1 MWADPTVL
9 LHETFGDN
17 SGSARSWTSNYS
29 VKSGVPSVYCA
40 ALYTVTNAKQS
51 KNTTGS
57 GTGSTPGSA
66 LTQTTMDTDASII
79 IGPLNVAQ
87 YDQLKLTY
95 KWKAASVKGTYSTS
109 VAYKTS
115 ANGDFTTIKT
125 YGNTAGATSLGANGY
140 VDADYTLPAAAT
152 SSTLYLKIV
161 FNTSNTQALI
171 DEVELT
177 YTGDAVP
184 SIPSTEVNEIPVC
197 TMSIATCTY
206 SKPTWTHND
215 NSAYTL
221 GDGATDIG
229 TKDYSG
235 TTRIKWPYG
244 KTYTL
249 TVPSGVTVTRVV
261 ITGASTNTTAGTQ
274 ITIDGVEKTI
284 ASLGTDVWMISTP
297 SAGASISIDV
307 AGKEFGME
315 SIVLYTADG
324 KTLTTTDNMD
334 GWRSFYDATQDYTL
348 DANTKAYVVRA
359 KSGTENQVELT
370 ELDVT
375 AIPHGEAVIL
385 KTSAADHKM
394 VLTKTTGVASLGTNL
409 LDVTDGSHNYDG
421 YRLGYGSIG
430 VGFYK
435 YTATAPA
442 AGIVY
447 LDPENVNLSAGA
459 PALCFVIDG
468 GNTTAIKNV
477 DAEKTTAP
485 RKAMKDGRIVIE
497 TAEGMFSVSG
507 ARVK

>member
-17 SGSARSWTSNYS
+17 SGSAQSWTSNYS
-29 VKSGVPSVYCA
+29 VKSGVPSVYSD
-40 ALYTVTNAKQS
+40 ALYIVTNAKQS

-66 LTQTTMDTDASII
+66 LIQTTKGTDASII

-87 YDQLKLTY
+87 YNQLKLTY
-95 KWKAASVKGTYSTS
+95 KWKAASIGATYSTS

-115 ANGDFTTIKT
+115 ANGDFTPIKT
-125 YGNTAGATSLGANGY
+125 YGNTAGATSLGATSY

-177 YTGDAVP
+177 YTGDPVP

-197 TMSIATCTY
+197 TMSIATCSY
-206 SKPTWTHND
+206 ASKTWTHND

-229 TKDYSG
+229 TKEYSG

-249 TVPSGVTVTRVV
+249 TVPSGVAVTRVA
-261 ITGASTNTTAGTQ
+261 ITGASTNVTAGTQ

-284 ASLGTDVWMISTP
+284 ASLGTDVWMIGTP
-297 SAGASISIDV
+297 AAGASISIGV

-315 SIVLYTADG
+315 SIVLYTAEG

-334 GWRSFYDATQDYTL
+334 GWRAFYDASQAYTV
-348 DANTKAYVVRA
+348 DANTTIYTIPST
-359 KSGTENQVELT
+359 SGSS
-370 ELDVT
+370 VT
-375 AIPHGEAVIL
+375 LNPEDGKIIPANNPVIL
-385 KTSAADHKM
+385 KTSAGDHKI
-394 VLTKTTGVASLGTNL
+394 VLTKTSDPATLGSNIL
-409 LDVTDGSHNYDG
+409 EATDGSSNVDG
-421 YRLGYGSIG
+421 YRLGYKADPGIA
-430 VGFYK
+430 FYK
-435 YTATAPA
+435 YTTTTAPA

-447 LDPENVNLSAGA
+447 IPAGSMSA
-459 PALCFVIDG
+459 PALTFNFG
-468 GNTTAIKNV
+468 ETTAIQTVNT
-477 DAEKTTAP
+477 EKQAAKT
-485 RKAMKDGRIVIE
+485 RKVMKDGRIVIE
-497 TAEGMFSVSG
+497 TADGIFSLSG
-507 ARVK
+507 NRVK